1 MANETIPENPPAFPE
16 SVAVDH
22 MDGLNFSR
30 NKGMTLRDYFAA
42 AALQGI
48 IAADTNADIDANAAA
63 RYAYDH
69 ADAMLRDRAARTG
82 R

>member
-1 MANETIPENPPAFPE
+1 MPTKSVTENPPAFPE

-42 AALQGI
+42 AAVQGI
-48 IAADTNADIDANAAA
+48 LASKAALL
-63 RYAYDH
+63 AYDQ
-69 ADAMLRDRAARTG
+69 ADALLVQRAKG
-82 R
+82 GQ